1 MQSNQTRL
9 RRAAIAASTDA
20 TDAADANAPA
30 ALTPVVPTATPEAG
44 AARPAGCTHLK
55 LRQLL
60 RRVSRIYD
68 EDAAA
73 CGLRGTQYS
82 LLSYIVKLGPIRPAD
97 LAQAL
102 GLDASTLTRNVQT
115 LVAAGWVVIAPG
127 PDARSRLVV
136 ATPAGSAKRVE
147 AQRAWRRSQE
157 RINTHLGGPTVMA
170 LHALIDRCVLA
181 LDAGEPHDP
190 S

>member
-20 TDAADANAPA
+20 TDAADAIAPA
-30 ALTPVVPTATPEAG
+30 ALTPDVPTAAPEAG

-115 LVAAGWVVIAPG
+115 LVAAGWVVIEPG

-147 AQRAWRRSQE
+147 AQRAWRRSHE